1 MRSEVDVFK
10 VPSFVYYEGFCPLKL
25 VQAYVG
31 GVYRDQG
38 AEVASKWL
46 MSLLRPHVKAAYQSV
61 REAYLLPPVTEAPSP
76 FEASTAYKPS
86 PFSSTSLEGA
96 GAAFPSYLPGFPR
109 DLRQL
114 TPPEAIVTQ
123 QSSAQ
128 AGDGVGTRR
137 AVNDRPRGRRRRR
150 RSSLKDVGRGDT
162 GEQGTFSPRGL
173 WIRANEPHLISRYP
187 DGTLSQPRSSM
198 GLGSTDS
205 ARKRQKA

>member
-1 MRSEVDVFK
+1 
-10 VPSFVYYEGFCPLKL
+10 
-25 VQAYVG
+25 VG

-38 AEVASKWL
+38 AEVVSKWL
-46 MSLLRPHVKAAYQSV
+46 MSLLRPHVKVAYQSV
-61 REAYLLPPVTEAPSP
+61 RKDYLLPPVTEAPSP
-76 FEASTAYKPS
+76 VEASTSYNPS
-86 PFSSTSLEGA
+86 PFSSTWTTSLEGA

-109 DLRQL
+109 DHRQL
-114 TPPEAIVTQ
+114 TPPEASVPQ

-128 AGDGVGTRR
+128 EGDGVGTRR

-173 WIRANEPHLISRYP
+173 WIRPNESRLISRYP

-198 GLGSTDS
+198 GLVSTDS
-205 ARKRQKA
+205 ARKRQRAEGRNDG